1 MAVFSSSGIPR
12 AAREIGSTGN
22 DSDYLIMPLDCCQIL
37 STPHVGVNPRGIRPL
52 QSGKWMSR
60 IFPPL
65 GEINIYM
72 FLLTPALV

>member
-12 AAREIGSTGN
+12 AARGIGSTRN

-37 STPHVGVNPRGIRPL
+37 STHVGVNPRG
-52 QSGKWMSR
+52 SGHYRSDRWMSR

-65 GEINIYM
+65 REINIYM
-72 FLLTPALV
+72 FR